1 MNKKIVW
8 GVLVLGVFLGLG
20 YLYNQKNEEFKLITD
35 ETEMTEFVMTHS
47 QEELDEYYRK
57 VDELKASDIY
67 GGKTPE
73 ETLSLYTEALKIG
86 DVQLASK
93 YFRLED
99 QEKKLNE
106 LKELN
111 DEQMSNLIEMLSS
124 GEDSFCD
131 KENLECDINGSL
143 KNVDILVVKLIKIK
157 QSGLWKLKSI

>member
-20 YLYNQKNEEFKLITD
+20 YLYNQKNEDFKLITD

-73 ETLSLYTEALKIG
+73 ETLQLYVEALKIG
-86 DVQLASK
+86 DMELASK

-99 QEKKLNE
+99 QEKELSLYITSNKEDINYFVKILENATVTSYNE
-106 LKELN
+106 NFNTYELRGKN
-111 DEQMSNLIEMLSS
+111 N
-124 GEDSFCD
+124 GEDVLMANFVRI
-131 KENLECDINGSL
+131 E
-143 KNVDILVVKLIKIK
+143 